1 MRSQV
6 QAAPFLQRVIGLSLK
21 DRVRSLVILARLSIA
36 ATPPPLIC
44 WNLAPDMQYKKR
56 MDNGEQWILKNLFK
70 KKKSLIKVSTQT
82 TYLYQGQTSSIS
94 CRNWVPQ
101 FISICGSTDILLRL
115 PGKCLTIFL
124 IPIFRTFVKIWS
136 KLPRFSTLNKKYL
149 LIFSCSD
156 LIPYS
161 QAMADK
167 YKQVLPIVTDIWSS
181 FLSQEQRPCKRWI

>member
-36 ATPPPLIC
+36 TTPPPLIC

-124 IPIFRTFVKIWS
+124 IPILRTFVKIWS

>member
-1 MRSQV
+1 M
-6 QAAPFLQRVIGLSLK
+6 LK
-21 DRVRSLVILARLSIA
+21 PGPRYAI
-36 ATPPPLIC
+36 
-44 WNLAPDMQYKKR
+44 QKK
-56 MDNGEQWILKNLFK
+56 GWIMGNNEFWKIYLK

-124 IPIFRTFVKIWS
+124 IPILRTFVKIWS

-149 LIFSCSD
+149 LTFSCSD